1 MDRAQGEDRWEQLS
15 RQLRMLGGLYCLR
28 RCEIWCRREANKA
41 RKKRRGRGGSFGREE
56 QAEEHYNHS
65 FIDLNLW
72 LESNLIFI
80 IANKKKEENTKRG
93 SRRLIR
99 ISEMLRVLAST
110 PG

>member
-15 RQLRMLGGLYCLR
+15 RQPRMLGGLYCLR
-28 RCEIWCRREANKA
+28 RCEIWCRRGANKA
-41 RKKRRGRGGSFGREE
+41 RKERGGGSFGREE

-80 IANKKKEENTKRG
+80 IVNKKKEEKTKRS

-99 ISEMLRVLAST
+99 ISEMCRVLAST
-110 PG
+110 PS